1 MRNPHDIIRRPVIT
15 EKATDAKELLNKIT
29 FAVDTKANK
38 LEIKQAV
45 EKIFKVGVAKV
56 NVLNVKGKVK
66 RIGKN
71 VGKRPG
77 WKKAVITLKEGDTI
91 EVFDQV

>member
-1 MRNPHDIIRRPVIT
+1 MRNHHDIIRRPVIT

-29 FAVDTKANK
+29 FAVDTRANK
-38 LEIKQAV
+38 LEVKQAV
-45 EKIFKVGVAKV
+45 ESIFKVGVAKV
-56 NVLNVKGKVK
+56 NILNVKGKTK